1 LYINFILYLIYDCG
15 RHQGQSI
22 IYTKILAS
30 DLHKEVP
37 KVLRRIMANSIRKKQ
52 QFSLEIL
59 SKNLNEALKDPNNAL
74 KSQPQLLL

>member
-1 LYINFILYLIYDCG
+1 
-15 RHQGQSI
+15 
-22 IYTKILAS
+22 
-30 DLHKEVP
+30 
-37 KVLRRIMANSIRKKQ
+37 MANSIRKKQ